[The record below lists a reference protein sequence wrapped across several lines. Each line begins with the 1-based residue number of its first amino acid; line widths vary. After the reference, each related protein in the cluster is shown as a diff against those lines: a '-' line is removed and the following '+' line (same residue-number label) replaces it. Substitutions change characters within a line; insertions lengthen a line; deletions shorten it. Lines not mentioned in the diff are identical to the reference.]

1 MNLELLYTSPNAL
14 LVSHVR
20 NLLEVAGIE
29 VQMKNQY
36 LGGGAG
42 ELPPTEAWP
51 ELWVAVADYCR
62 ARAVVEEFE
71 RDDVILPSWRC
82 AHCGERV
89 EGQFSVCWNCG
100 ASRTDA

>member
-1 MNLELLYTSPNAL
+1 LKLVYSTANTL
-14 LVSHVR
+14 LVNHVR

-51 ELWVAVADYCR
+51 ELWVDEVDVSR
-62 ARAVVEEFE
+62 AQKVVDEFE
-71 RDDVILPSWRC
+71 SGGSWSPSWRC
-82 AHCGERV
+82 PHCGEIV

-100 ASRTDA
+100 TPRPEN

>member
-1 MNLELLYTSPNAL
+1 MKLVYTSSNAL
-14 LVSHVR
+14 LVNHVC

-29 VQMKNQY
+29 VRMKNQF

-51 ELWVAVADYCR
+51 ELWVDEADF
-62 ARAVVEEFE
+62 ARAEQVVTEFAQSDSPQPE
-71 RDDVILPSWRC
+71 WTCPN
-82 AHCGERV
+82 CGEQV

-100 ASRTDA
+100 TPRP